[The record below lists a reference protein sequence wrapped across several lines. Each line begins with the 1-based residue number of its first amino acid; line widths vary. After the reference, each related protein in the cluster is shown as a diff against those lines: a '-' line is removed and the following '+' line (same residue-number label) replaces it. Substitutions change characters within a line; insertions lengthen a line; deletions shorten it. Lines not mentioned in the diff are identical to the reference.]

1 MRRGADSQ
9 QRPVGKQSQ
18 QRSGSP
24 PRPRRPA
31 APRTI
36 KVKFEKPPKSLEER
50 AEKILWP
57 GAVSAGRRNAAPA
70 GRDWR
75 KERSENRASLVPEGP
90 RRWHE
95 DHPEESELPLDVRE
109 ELAQVTPPGSPRRSG
124 KAPAERLA
132 AAAAAYERDRY
143 GDTLRMTKALLSIA
157 PGSAAARELHGLA
170 CYRLGKWEEAIR
182 HLELVVSSGDDQ
194 SQIPVIMDCNRA
206 LGRSSQVEKL
216 WFELKRSSP
225 DADVLVEGR
234 LVLASTRA
242 HRGDPEGAI
251 ELLMAA
257 GAAKALRH
265 PAERHVRQW
274 YLLGDLLEKTGDIPR
289 AREMFER
296 VVRADPDLADAEARL
311 ASLGRN
317 KPKSGRRGISQTA
330 ARQTPAK
337 RIPAKQTAIKQT
349 AIKQTAIKQNART
362 GGPAGERRGR
372 FEGR

>member
-1 MRRGADSQ
+1 
-9 QRPVGKQSQ
+9 
-18 QRSGSP
+18 
-24 PRPRRPA
+24 
-31 APRTI
+31 
-36 KVKFEKPPKSLEER
+36 
-50 AEKILWP
+50 
-57 GAVSAGRRNAAPA
+57 
-70 GRDWR
+70 
-75 KERSENRASLVPEGP
+75 LVPESP

-95 DHPEESELPLDVRE
+95 DHPEETELPLDVRE
-109 ELAQVTPPGSPRRSG
+109 ELAQVSLPGSQKRPG

-157 PGSAAARELHGLA
+157 PGSVAARELHGLA

-182 HLELVVSSGDDQ
+182 HLELVVSAGDDQ
-194 SQIPVIMDCNRA
+194 SQLPVIMDCNRA

-216 WFELKRSSP
+216 WYELKRSSP

-242 HRGDPEGAI
+242 QRGDPEGAI

-317 KPKSGRRGISQTA
+317 RPKGGRRGTSQTP
-330 ARQTPAK
+330 ARQTSTKPARQTSTKKDPTK
-337 RIPAKQTAIKQT
+337 RAATNVKQTGT
-349 AIKQTAIKQNART
+349 KQNSRT
-362 GGPAGERRGR
+362 GEPAGETQGR